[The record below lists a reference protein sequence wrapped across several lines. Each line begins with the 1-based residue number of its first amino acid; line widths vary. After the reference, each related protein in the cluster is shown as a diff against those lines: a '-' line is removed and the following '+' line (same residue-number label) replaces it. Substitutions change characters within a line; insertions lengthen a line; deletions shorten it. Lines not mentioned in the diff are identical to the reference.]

1 MATARNRLLD
11 KFSQKFNFKSF
22 KGNRFNFCKNL
33 INNFDNEI
41 ENFFQ
46 VCPKEMLDKLDNP
59 ISLNKNLSV
68 AI

>member
-1 MATARNRLLD
+1 MI
-11 KFSQKFNFKSF
+11 NFLKNLILNHSKETDSIF
-22 KGNRFNFCKNL
+22 AKNL